1 LGEQPEKWLTAVFV
15 ANFDQIDLMPFILP
29 TGGAGMDNDPKMTSG
44 RQEQPDQERQNR
56 RQFFNG
62 LGKWSLAIIA
72 AVAALRDGLHDLQS
86 AIGSRFETGS
96 GGAGDP
102 RQQIAKKKHQD
113 QPHIN
118 EKHVN
123 VKEPHHDYYRILE

>member
-1 LGEQPEKWLTAVFV
+1 MKRPRV
-15 ANFDQIDLMPFILP
+15 AKGNRRKSAR
-29 TGGAGMDNDPKMTSG
+29 T
-44 RQEQPDQERQNR
+44 R

-72 AVAALRDGLHDLQS
+72 AVSALREGVQGLQS

-102 RQQIAKKKHQD
+102 RQQIAKKKKHRTG
-113 QPHIN
+113 IN
-118 EKHVN
+118 RILTSRTTIGKSLIR
-123 VKEPHHDYYRILE
+123 DYYRLERQQPGGTTITGRISER